1 MCSFRKP
8 TRNMKVS
15 KRIFQWPWSPIFCV
29 LFSITNIKLSGYKIP
44 PSDRTYYRI
53 PCPAT
58 FVPRLFNTTRKTPDR
73 TRKRPDTNKHAHLSL
88 TETTRR
94 RWSVAASSRRPGP
107 SPPKVAS
114 SSSSSSAPVTSPG
127 ARAGSLTVEGNKEH
141 FTRRDVMKADQARQ
155 LLKNMCF
162 PTMMMSST
170 RTISSPSI

>member
-1 MCSFRKP
+1 M
-8 TRNMKVS
+8 
-15 KRIFQWPWSPIFCV
+15 
-29 LFSITNIKLSGYKIP
+29 LFSITNIKLSEYKIP
-44 PSDRTYYRI
+44 PSDRIYYRI

-58 FVPRLFNTTRKTPDR
+58 FVPRLFNTTRKIPDR
-73 TRKRPDTNKHAHLSL
+73 TRERPDTKKHAHPNL

-94 RWSVAASSRRPGP
+94 RWSAAASSRRPGP
-107 SPPKVAS
+107 SPPKLASS